1 MPRYTRP
8 MRTLLAVAV
17 VLGVAGGCG
26 MEQKSHMDEADKAFS
41 AGRLDGKF
49 GHNDPILMMLSPEE
63 RGALEDAGLM
73 ASDGIEPIGDD
84 LDGGAPPEEVKSGS
98 EKAGDVMMSI
108 LTVGVTV
115 GMMVAP
121 YLLF

>member
-1 MPRYTRP
+1 
-8 MRTLLAVAV
+8 
-17 VLGVAGGCG
+17 
-26 MEQKSHMDEADKAFS
+26 MEEADQAFS

-49 GHNDPILMMLSPEE
+49 GHHDPLLAMLSPEE
-63 RGALEDAGLM
+63 RGALERAGLM
-73 ASDGIEPIGDD
+73 ADDGINPASDEFGADEGG
-84 LDGGAPPEEVKSGS
+84 GGALGEEPKSGMQ
-98 EKAGDVMMSI
+98 KTGDVMMSI